1 MKSPVSHIF
10 SPAGRFDTYAEF
22 RRQITA
28 VAREQLFEKYAP
40 VDSAGDKL
48 EQYTKLGTFEDPNV
62 IEFAFVASNNK
73 LSAVMRAELVEQPL
87 GGTEILYSMV
97 NSRFNLVLVFAL
109 SVYFM
114 FMFVYMLLACTETVP
129 RLGHD
134 ATYWA
139 VVTTLTAAMLIW
151 FEIVGVIS
159 TWRRLKAAIE
169 KVVAQLRVAKRREP
183 GPAKRRT
190 RWRELKARFRAC

>member
-129 RLGHD
+129 RLGHV

-159 TWRRLKAAIE
+159 TRRRLKAAIE

>member
-48 EQYTKLGTFEDPNV
+48 EKYTKLGTFENPNV
-62 IEFAFVASNNK
+62 IEFAFVSNNNK
-73 LSAVMRAELVEQPL
+73 MSAVMRAELVEHPI

-97 NSRFNLVLVFAL
+97 NSRFNLVMVFAL

-134 ATYWA
+134 ATYFA
-139 VVTTLTAAMLIW
+139 VVTTLTATMLIW

-159 TWRRLKAAIE
+159 TRRRLKAAIE

>member
-1 MKSPVSHIF
+1 MKSPVHHIF
-10 SPAGRFDTYAEF
+10 SPAGRFETYAEF

-48 EQYTKLGTFEDPNV
+48 EQYTKLGTFQDPNV

-73 LSAVMRAELVEQPL
+73 LSAVMRAELVEPPL

-97 NSRFNLVLVFAL
+97 NSRFNFVLVFAL
-109 SVYFM
+109 SIYVMFM
-114 FMFVYMLLACTETVP
+114 FMYMLLACTETVP

-159 TWRRLKAAIE
+159 TRRRLQAVIKR
-169 KVVAQLRVAKRREP
+169 VVAELQVAKRREP
-183 GPAKRRT
+183 FPSKRRT
-190 RWRELKARFRAC
+190 RWRELKARFKSC

>member
-1 MKSPVSHIF
+1 MKTTVHHIF
-10 SPAGRFDTYAEF
+10 SPAGRFETYAEF

-40 VDSAGDKL
+40 VGSAGDKL
-48 EQYTKLGTFEDPNV
+48 EQYTKLGTFENPNV
-62 IEFAFVASNNK
+62 VEFAFVSNNNK
-73 LSAVMRAELVEQPL
+73 MSAVMRAELVDHPI

-97 NSRFNLVLVFAL
+97 NSRFNFVLVFPL
-109 SVYFM
+109 SM
-114 FMFVYMLLACTETVP
+114 FLFCMFVYMLLACTEIVP

-139 VVTTLTAAMLIW
+139 VITASTAAMLIW

-159 TWRRLKAAIE
+159 TRRRLQTVIKR
-169 KVVAQLRVAKRREP
+169 VVAELRVAKRREP
-183 GPAKRRT
+183 GSAKRRT